1 MCASATAVAVLLMI
15 DVEFVR
21 DGDVLV
27 MHHEIGWCMVMIENY
42 YDYCDAISTI
52 GVNYILGYF
61 FVVWTVATMALKI
74 WSVSFE

>member
-1 MCASATAVAVLLMI
+1 MCASATAVAVWLLI

-27 MHHEIGWCMVMIENY
+27 MHHEIEWYMVMIGNY

-61 FVVWTVATMALKI
+61 FVVWIVATMALMI
-74 WSVSFE
+74 WSVNFE